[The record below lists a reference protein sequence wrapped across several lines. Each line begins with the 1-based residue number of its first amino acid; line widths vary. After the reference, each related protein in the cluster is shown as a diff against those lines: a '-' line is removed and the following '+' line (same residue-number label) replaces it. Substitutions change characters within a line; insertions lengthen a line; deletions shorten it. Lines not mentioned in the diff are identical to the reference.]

1 MSPENK
7 PTNHE
12 PVEDINKAWAM
23 AEAEDRERQRIVESE
38 ANNEHMAS
46 KGRQYYVDTY
56 GEDFAKSMDEYYRDA
71 KARLNP
77 KLITEAGEFAGERYD
92 RQQKRAE
99 TAKLVDS
106 TTNDVEISLRGEPL
120 GKKVSVIRNGLLD
133 IESKRTDGDSDQSTV
148 MSEEDLAQADATE
161 QLLQNTFY
169 NLARANPQLVPGL
182 YLDSLTNY
190 VGRKITE
197 GQSLQDIMK
206 NRRTDVKAH
215 DILGQELAVLE
226 LLYRDLDITTPESE
240 DRAWEAVVRSYDPQ
254 GKYFSPTQAIA
265 EHGSYIDLGM
275 VRSNFE
281 QMLNEPDARD
291 VNQH

>member
-7 PTNHE
+7 PTNPE

-23 AEAEDRERQRIVESE
+23 AEAKDIE
-38 ANNEHMAS
+38 
-46 KGRQYYVDTY
+46 
-56 GEDFAKSMDEYYRDA
+56 
-71 KARLNP
+71 
-77 KLITEAGEFAGERYD
+77 
-92 RQQKRAE
+92 RQQKAAE
-99 TAKLVDS
+99 TAKPVDS
-106 TTNDVEISLRGEPL
+106 TTNDIEVSLRGETL
-120 GKKVSVIRNGLLD
+120 GKKIAVIRKGLLD
-133 IESKRTDGDSDQSTV
+133 VESRRSDSDPSAV
-148 MSEEDLAQADATE
+148 MSKEELAQTDDTE
-161 QLLQNTFY
+161 RSLQNAFY
-169 NLARANPQLVPGL
+169 NLAKANPRLVPGL

-275 VRSNFE
+275 AGSNFE

-291 VNQH
+291 T